1 MRKLIFAI
9 TKQCDE
15 QISEEAY
22 QLESRIFLIS
32 FLVSMFS
39 IASFVAALIVQSN
52 TIAIIS
58 AVPSLI
64 SGSIVLMICMF
75 ESGSLDQH
83 QMLEELSYEKLSES
97 SDRKIL
103 YDRKIDESREIDL
116 SLELVKSDRQYSAD
130 RTYGLQYVA
139 DNITYALE
147 NATKGVESE
156 EFAYL
161 YYRFSDKIVYHSHAP
176 IYVNRISIDSIE
188 KIDVTNRFAKV
199 KISRIEEFDAEV
211 KLSFEGREKI
221 KTVKMIDVFFEV
233 INLEDS
239 EKKQLVYDELV
250 ERAK

>member
-39 IASFVAALIVQSN
+39 IASFVAALIVQSD

-83 QMLEELSYEKLSES
+83 QMLEDLSYEKLSES

-116 SLELVKSDRQYSAD
+116 SLKLVKSDRQYSAD
-130 RTYGLQYVA
+130 QEYELQYVA

-147 NATKGVESE
+147 DAPESE

-161 YYRFSDKIVYHSHAP
+161 YYRFSDKIVYHSHAL
-176 IYVNRISIDSIE
+176 IYVNRIMIDSIE
-188 KIDVTNRFAKV
+188 KIDVMNRFAKV
-199 KISRIEEFDAEV
+199 KIDRIEEFDAEV

-221 KTVKMIDVFFEV
+221 KNVKMIDVFFEV
-233 INLEDS
+233 INAEDS

-250 ERAK
+250 ERSK

>member
-15 QISEEAY
+15 RIDEKAY
-22 QLESRIFLIS
+22 RLESLIY
-32 FLVSMFS
+32 LT
-39 IASFVAALIVQSN
+39 SFVVSLLSIAALIFSILANSTSLVM
-52 TIAIIS
+52 IF
-58 AVPSLI
+58 AVPALI
-64 SGSIVLMICMF
+64 SMLIVSLSMF
-75 ESGSLDQH
+75 DVSQLEERA
-83 QMLEELSYEKLSES
+83 MLENLSYEKLSES

-116 SLELVKSDRQYSAD
+116 SLKLVKSDRQYSAD
-130 RTYGLQYVA
+130 QEYELQYVA
-139 DNITYALE
+139 DDITYALKD
-147 NATKGVESE
+147 APESE

-199 KISRIEEFDAEV
+199 KIDRIEEFDAEV

-233 INLEDS
+233 INVEDS

-250 ERAK
+250 ERSK

>member
-9 TKQCDE
+9 TKQCDD
-15 QISEEAY
+15 QISENAY
-22 QLESRIFLIS
+22 RLECRIFLIS

-39 IASFVAALIVQSN
+39 IASFVSALIVGFD
-52 TIAIIS
+52 ILAIIS
-58 AVPSLI
+58 GISSLI

-83 QMLEELSYEKLSES
+83 QMLEDLSYEKLSES

-116 SLELVKSDRQYSAD
+116 SLKLVKSDRQYSAD
-130 RTYGLQYVA
+130 QEYELRYVA

-147 NATKGVESE
+147 DAPESE

-188 KIDVTNRFAKV
+188 KIDVMNRFAKV
-199 KISRIEEFDAEV
+199 KIDRIEEFDAEV

-221 KTVKMIDVFFEV
+221 KNVKMIDVFFEV
-233 INLEDS
+233 VNAEDS

-250 ERAK
+250 ERSK

>member
-9 TKQCDE
+9 TKQCDD
-15 QISEEAY
+15 QISEKAY
-22 QLESRIFLIS
+22 RLEGRIFITS
-32 FLVSMFS
+32 FLILMFS
-39 IASFVAALIVQSN
+39 IASFVAALIVRSD

-83 QMLEELSYEKLSES
+83 QMLEDLSYEKLSES

-116 SLELVKSDRQYSAD
+116 SLKLVRSDRQYSAD
-130 RTYGLQYVA
+130 REYELQYVA

-147 NATKGVESE
+147 DAPESE

-176 IYVNRISIDSIE
+176 IYVNRISIDLIE
-188 KIDVTNRFAKV
+188 KIDVMNRFAKV
-199 KISRIEEFDAEV
+199 KIDRIEEFDAEV

-221 KTVKMIDVFFEV
+221 KNVKMIDVFFEV
-233 INLEDS
+233 INADES
-239 EKKQLVYDELV
+239 EQKQAVYDELV
-250 ERAK
+250 ERSK

>member
-15 QISEEAY
+15 RIDEKAY
-22 QLESRIFLIS
+22 RLESLIY
-32 FLVSMFS
+32 LT
-39 IASFVAALIVQSN
+39 SFVVSLLSIAALIFSILANSTSLVM
-52 TIAIIS
+52 IF
-58 AVPSLI
+58 AVPALI
-64 SGSIVLMICMF
+64 SMSIVSLSMF
-75 ESGSLDQH
+75 DVSQLEERA
-83 QMLEELSYEKLSES
+83 MLEELSYEKLSES

-116 SLELVKSDRQYSAD
+116 SLKLVRSDRQYSAD
-130 RTYGLQYVA
+130 REYEIQYVA

-147 NATKGVESE
+147 DASESE

-176 IYVNRISIDSIE
+176 IYVNRIMIDSIE

-199 KISRIEEFDAEV
+199 KIDRIEEFDAEV
-211 KLSFEGREKI
+211 KLSFERREKI
-221 KTVKMIDVFFEV
+221 KNVKMIDIFFEV
-233 INLEDS
+233 INAEDS

-250 ERAK
+250 ERTK

>member
-15 QISEEAY
+15 RISEEAY
-22 QLESRIFLIS
+22 QLESKIFFIS
-32 FLVSMFS
+32 FVVSMLS
-39 IASFVAALIVQSN
+39 IASFVSALIVGSD

-58 AVPSLI
+58 GIPSLI

-83 QMLEELSYEKLSES
+83 QMLEDLSYEKLSES
-97 SDRKIL
+97 NERKIL
-103 YDRKIDESREIDL
+103 YDRKIDESREVDL
-116 SLELVKSDRQYSAD
+116 SLKLVKSDRQYFAD
-130 RTYGLQYVA
+130 KNYELQYVA

-147 NATKGVESE
+147 DMTKGVESE
-156 EFAYL
+156 DFAYL
-161 YYRFSDKIVYHSHAP
+161 YYRFGGKIVYHSQAP
-176 IYVNRISIDSIE
+176 IYVNRIIIDSSE
-188 KIDVTNRFAKV
+188 KIYVTNRFAEV

-221 KTVKMIDVFFEV
+221 KTVKMIDVYFEV
-233 INLEDS
+233 ANADES

>member
-15 QISEEAY
+15 RIDEKAY
-22 QLESRIFLIS
+22 HLESLIYLTS
-32 FLVSMFS
+32 FVVSLFS
-39 IASFVAALIVQSN
+39 IAALIFSILANSTSLVM
-52 TIAIIS
+52 IF
-58 AVPSLI
+58 AVPALI
-64 SGSIVLMICMF
+64 SMLIVSLSMF
-75 ESGSLDQH
+75 DVSQVEERA
-83 QMLEELSYEKLSES
+83 MLEELSYEKLSES

-116 SLELVKSDRQYSAD
+116 SLKLVRSDRQYSAD
-130 RTYGLQYVA
+130 REYELQYVA

-147 NATKGVESE
+147 DAPESE

-176 IYVNRISIDSIE
+176 IYVDRISIDSIE
-188 KIDVTNRFAKV
+188 KIDVMNRFAKV

-221 KTVKMIDVFFEV
+221 KNVKMIDVFFEV
-233 INLEDS
+233 INAEDS

-250 ERAK
+250 ERSK

>member
-22 QLESRIFLIS
+22 QLESRIFFIS
-32 FLVSMFS
+32 FIISAFS
-39 IASFVAALIVQSN
+39 IASFVSALIVGFD
-52 TIAIIS
+52 ILAIIS
-58 AVPSLI
+58 GISSLI

-83 QMLEELSYEKLSES
+83 QMLENLSYEKLFES
-97 SDRKIL
+97 NERKIL
-103 YDRKIDESREIDL
+103 YDRKIDESREVDL
-116 SLELVKSDRQYSAD
+116 SLKFVKSDRQYD
-130 RTYGLQYVA
+130 TNREYGLQYVA

-147 NATKGVESE
+147 DAPESE

-199 KISRIEEFDAEV
+199 KIDRIEEFDAEV

-233 INLEDS
+233 INAEDS

-250 ERAK
+250 ERSK

>member
-1 MRKLIFAI
+1 MRKLIFTI
-9 TKQCDE
+9 TKQCDD
-15 QISEEAY
+15 QISENAY
-22 QLESRIFLIS
+22 RLECRIFLIS

-39 IASFVAALIVQSN
+39 IASFVSALIVGFD
-52 TIAIIS
+52 ILAIIS
-58 AVPSLI
+58 GISSLI

-83 QMLEELSYEKLSES
+83 QMLENLSYEKLSES
-97 SDRKIL
+97 NDRKIL

-116 SLELVKSDRQYSAD
+116 SLNLVKSDRQYSAD
-130 RTYGLQYVA
+130 REYELQYVA

-147 NATKGVESE
+147 DAPESE

-161 YYRFSDKIVYHSHAP
+161 YYRFSDKIVYHSHAL
-176 IYVNRISIDSIE
+176 IYVNRTSIDSIE
-188 KIDVTNRFAKV
+188 KIDVMNRFAKV
-199 KISRIEEFDAEV
+199 KIDRIEEFDAEV

-221 KTVKMIDVFFEV
+221 KNVKMIDVFFEV
-233 INLEDS
+233 INAEDS

>member
-15 QISEEAY
+15 RIDEKTY
-22 QLESRIFLIS
+22 HLESLIYLTS
-32 FLVSMFS
+32 FVVSMLS
-39 IASFVAALIVQSN
+39 IAALIFSILANSTSLVM
-52 TIAIIS
+52 IF
-58 AVPSLI
+58 AVPALI
-64 SGSIVLMICMF
+64 SMSIVSLSMF
-75 ESGSLDQH
+75 DVSQLEERA
-83 QMLEELSYEKLSES
+83 MLEELSYEKLSES
-97 SDRKIL
+97 NDRKIL

-116 SLELVKSDRQYSAD
+116 SLKLVRSDRQYSAD
-130 RTYGLQYVA
+130 REYELQYVA

-147 NATKGVESE
+147 DAPESE

-176 IYVNRISIDSIE
+176 IYVNRISIGSIE

-221 KTVKMIDVFFEV
+221 KYVKMIDVFFEV
-233 INLEDS
+233 INAEDS

-250 ERAK
+250 ERSK

>member
-39 IASFVAALIVQSN
+39 IASFVSALIVGFD
-52 TIAIIS
+52 ILAIIS
-58 AVPSLI
+58 GISSLI

-83 QMLEELSYEKLSES
+83 QMLEDLSYEKLSES
-97 SDRKIL
+97 NERKIL

-116 SLELVKSDRQYSAD
+116 SLNLVKSDRQYSAD
-130 RTYGLQYVA
+130 REYELQYVA

-147 NATKGVESE
+147 DAPESE

-188 KIDVTNRFAKV
+188 KIDVMNRFAKV
-199 KISRIEEFDAEV
+199 KIDRIEEFDAEV

-221 KTVKMIDVFFEV
+221 KNVKMIDVFFEV
-233 INLEDS
+233 INAEDS

-250 ERAK
+250 ERSK

>member
-22 QLESRIFLIS
+22 QLESRIFLMS

-39 IASFVAALIVQSN
+39 IASFVSALIVGFD
-52 TIAIIS
+52 ILAIIS
-58 AVPSLI
+58 GISSLI

-83 QMLEELSYEKLSES
+83 QMLENLSYEKLSES
-97 SDRKIL
+97 NDRKIL
-103 YDRKIDESREIDL
+103 YDRKIDESREVDL
-116 SLELVKSDRQYSAD
+116 SLNLIKSDRQYSAD
-130 RTYGLQYVA
+130 REYELQYVA

-147 NATKGVESE
+147 DAPESE
-156 EFAYL
+156 DFAYL

-221 KTVKMIDVFFEV
+221 KNVKMIDVFFEV
-233 INLEDS
+233 INAEDS

-250 ERAK
+250 ERSK

>member
-9 TKQCDE
+9 TKQCDD
-15 QISEEAY
+15 QISENAY
-22 QLESRIFLIS
+22 RLECRIFLIS

-39 IASFVAALIVQSN
+39 IASFVSALSIGYD
-52 TIAIIS
+52 ILAIIS
-58 AVPSLI
+58 GITSLI

-83 QMLEELSYEKLSES
+83 QMLENLSYEKLSES

-103 YDRKIDESREIDL
+103 YDRKIDESREVYL
-116 SLELVKSDRQYSAD
+116 SLNLIKSDRQYSAD
-130 RTYGLQYVA
+130 QEYELQYVA

-147 NATKGVESE
+147 DAPESE

-176 IYVNRISIDSIE
+176 IYVNRIMIDSIE
-188 KIDVTNRFAKV
+188 KIDVMNRFAKV
-199 KISRIEEFDAEV
+199 KIDRIEEFDAEV

-221 KTVKMIDVFFEV
+221 KNVKMIDVFFEV
-233 INLEDS
+233 INAEDS

-250 ERAK
+250 ERSK

>member
-9 TKQCDE
+9 TKQCDD
-15 QISEEAY
+15 QISEKAY
-22 QLESRIFLIS
+22 RLEGRIFITS
-32 FLVSMFS
+32 FLILMLS
-39 IASFVAALIVQSN
+39 IASFVAALIVRSD

-83 QMLEELSYEKLSES
+83 QMLEDLSYEKLSES

-116 SLELVKSDRQYSAD
+116 SLKLVKSDRQYSAD
-130 RTYGLQYVA
+130 REYELQYVA

-147 NATKGVESE
+147 NAPESE

-161 YYRFSDKIVYHSHAP
+161 YYRFDDKTIYHSHRP
-176 IYVNRISIDSIE
+176 VYVNRIQIDE
-188 KIDVTNRFAKV
+188 LDEVDLLNRFAKV
-199 KISRIEEFDAEV
+199 KIDRIEEFDAEV

-221 KTVKMIDVFFEV
+221 KNVKMIDVFFEV
-233 INLEDS
+233 INAEDS
-239 EKKQLVYDELV
+239 EKKQSVYDELV

>member
-15 QISEEAY
+15 RIDEKAY
-22 QLESRIFLIS
+22 RLESLIY
-32 FLVSMFS
+32 LT
-39 IASFVAALIVQSN
+39 SFVVSLLSIAALIFSILANSTSLVM
-52 TIAIIS
+52 IF
-58 AVPSLI
+58 AVPALI
-64 SGSIVLMICMF
+64 SMSIVSLSMF
-75 ESGSLDQH
+75 DVSQLEERA
-83 QMLEELSYEKLSES
+83 MLEDLSYEKFSES
-97 SDRKIL
+97 NDRKIL

-116 SLELVKSDRQYSAD
+116 SLKLVKSDRQYSAD
-130 RTYGLQYVA
+130 QEYELRYVA

-147 NATKGVESE
+147 DAPESE

-199 KISRIEEFDAEV
+199 KIDRIEEFDAEV

-221 KTVKMIDVFFEV
+221 KNVKMIDIFFEV
-233 INLEDS
+233 INADES
-239 EKKQLVYDELV
+239 GQKQAVYDELV
-250 ERAK
+250 ERSK

>member
-9 TKQCDE
+9 TNQCDE
-15 QISEEAY
+15 RIDEKAY
-22 QLESRIFLIS
+22 RLESLIY
-32 FLVSMFS
+32 LT
-39 IASFVAALIVQSN
+39 SFVVSLLSIAALIFSILANSTRLVM
-52 TIAIIS
+52 IF
-58 AVPSLI
+58 AVPALI
-64 SGSIVLMICMF
+64 SMSIVSLSMF
-75 ESGSLDQH
+75 DVSQLEERA
-83 QMLEELSYEKLSES
+83 MLEELSYEKLSES

-116 SLELVKSDRQYSAD
+116 SLKLVRSDRQYSAD
-130 RTYGLQYVA
+130 REYELQYVA

-147 NATKGVESE
+147 DAPESE

-188 KIDVTNRFAKV
+188 KIDVMNRFAKV
-199 KISRIEEFDAEV
+199 KIDRIEEFDAEV

-221 KTVKMIDVFFEV
+221 KNVKMIDVFFEV
-233 INLEDS
+233 INAEDS

-250 ERAK
+250 ERSK

>member
-15 QISEEAY
+15 RIDEKAY
-22 QLESRIFLIS
+22 RLESLIYLTS
-32 FLVSMFS
+32 VVVSLLS
-39 IASFVAALIVQSN
+39 IAALIFSILAN
-52 TIAIIS
+52 STSLAMIF
-58 AVPSLI
+58 AVPALI
-64 SGSIVLMICMF
+64 SMSIVSLSMF
-75 ESGSLDQH
+75 DVSQLKERA
-83 QMLEELSYEKLSES
+83 MLEELSYEKLSES

-116 SLELVKSDRQYSAD
+116 SLNLVKSDRQYSAD
-130 RTYGLQYVA
+130 REYELQYVA

-147 NATKGVESE
+147 DAPESE

-176 IYVNRISIDSIE
+176 IYVNRIMIDSIE
-188 KIDVTNRFAKV
+188 KIDAMNRFAKV
-199 KISRIEEFDAEV
+199 KIDRIEEFDAEV

-221 KTVKMIDVFFEV
+221 KNVKMIDVFFEV
-233 INLEDS
+233 INAEDS

-250 ERAK
+250 ERTK

>member
-22 QLESRIFLIS
+22 QLESRIFFIS
-32 FLVSMFS
+32 FIISAFS
-39 IASFVAALIVQSN
+39 IASFVAALIVRSD
-52 TIAIIS
+52 ILAIIS
-58 AVPSLI
+58 GISSLI

-83 QMLEELSYEKLSES
+83 QMLENLSYEKLSES

-103 YDRKIDESREIDL
+103 YDRKIDESREVYL
-116 SLELVKSDRQYSAD
+116 SLNLVKSDRQYSAD
-130 RTYGLQYVA
+130 REYELQYVA

-147 NATKGVESE
+147 DAPESE

-176 IYVNRISIDSIE
+176 IYVDRIMIDSIE
-188 KIDVTNRFAKV
+188 KIDVMNRFAKV

-233 INLEDS
+233 INAEDS

-250 ERAK
+250 ERSK

>member
-15 QISEEAY
+15 RIDEKAY
-22 QLESRIFLIS
+22 RLESLIY
-32 FLVSMFS
+32 LT
-39 IASFVAALIVQSN
+39 SFVVSLLSIAALIFSILANSTRLVM
-52 TIAIIS
+52 IF
-58 AVPSLI
+58 AVPALI
-64 SGSIVLMICMF
+64 SMSIVSLSMF
-75 ESGSLDQH
+75 DVSQLEERA
-83 QMLEELSYEKLSES
+83 MLEELSYEKLSES
-97 SDRKIL
+97 SARKIL
-103 YDRKIDESREIDL
+103 YDRKIDESREVYL
-116 SLELVKSDRQYSAD
+116 SLNLIKSDRQYSAD

-147 NATKGVESE
+147 DAPESE

-161 YYRFSDKIVYHSHAP
+161 YYRFSNKIVYHSHAP

-199 KISRIEEFDAEV
+199 KIDRIEEFDAEV

-221 KTVKMIDVFFEV
+221 KNVKMIDVFFEV
-233 INLEDS
+233 INAEDS

-250 ERAK
+250 ERSK

>member
-9 TKQCDE
+9 TKQCDD
-15 QISEEAY
+15 QISENAY
-22 QLESRIFLIS
+22 RLECRIFLIS

-39 IASFVAALIVQSN
+39 IASFVSALIVGFD
-52 TIAIIS
+52 ILAIIS
-58 AVPSLI
+58 GISSLI

-83 QMLEELSYEKLSES
+83 QMLEDLSYEKLSES

-116 SLELVKSDRQYSAD
+116 SLNLVKSDRQYSAD
-130 RTYGLQYVA
+130 REYELQYVA

-147 NATKGVESE
+147 DAPESE
-156 EFAYL
+156 EFVYL

-176 IYVNRISIDSIE
+176 IYVNRIMIDSIE
-188 KIDVTNRFAKV
+188 KIDVMNRFAKV
-199 KISRIEEFDAEV
+199 KIDRIEEFDAEV

-221 KTVKMIDVFFEV
+221 KNVKMIDVFFEV
-233 INLEDS
+233 INAEDS

-250 ERAK
+250 ERSK

>member
-15 QISEEAY
+15 RIDEKAY
-22 QLESRIFLIS
+22 RLEGIIFLTS
-32 FLVSMFS
+32 FLS
-39 IASFVAALIVQSN
+39 L
-52 TIAIIS
+52 IIS
-58 AVPSLI
+58 ALAVIIAIVNLNSDSIAKIFAVPGVIIAPILLYQIFSNDYI
-64 SGSIVLMICMF
+64 
-75 ESGSLDQH
+75 EERR
-83 QMLEELSYEKLSES
+83 MLEDLSYEKLSES

-116 SLELVKSDRQYSAD
+116 SLKLVRSDRQYSAD
-130 RTYGLQYVA
+130 REYELQYVA

-147 NATKGVESE
+147 DAPESE

-176 IYVNRISIDSIE
+176 IYVNRIMIDSIE
-188 KIDVTNRFAKV
+188 KIDVMNRFAKV
-199 KISRIEEFDAEV
+199 KIDRIEEFDAEV

-221 KTVKMIDVFFEV
+221 KNVKMIDVFFEV
-233 INLEDS
+233 INAEDS

-250 ERAK
+250 ERSK